1 MNYLAKHLRGTLWIT
16 ILLAVI
22 ANSAVAQQGQP
33 RRFTMTPRLSGP
45 EDPERGKLRG
55 TIQLGETVVI
65 EIPGGFDSIL
75 EPGVVPELSER
86 RHSRRGGPFKIE
98 GIKPGDWVAIHILAV
113 EPGLY
118 GYYNNG
124 GPFRGSL
131 RRVAPVK
138 DGLLHFPPDF
148 VVPVRPMVGIVQLE
162 PRLSHPGGAW
172 NHGGNLDLNSIR
184 AGSTVYI
191 RAQKYGGMLTIGDTH
206 AYQGDGEL
214 TGTGVEIDTTVTIK
228 VERGPDF
235 PNGGVVVETAEKWYA
250 TGVAADWET
259 ALKVAWTEAV
269 ALVEHL
275 YGATAEHANLIVGTI
290 GDTLPGYAAGKLNSR
305 GFSKDGA
312 YVTLQIGIP
321 KSLRRTGQPFK
332 P

>member
-1 MNYLAKHLRGTLWIT
+1 MTWTRIVLLTTLSVTLALPAG
-16 ILLAVI
+16 
-22 ANSAVAQQGQP
+22 AQEP
-33 RRFTMTPRLSGP
+33 RRFTRTPYLSGP
-45 EDPERGKLRG
+45 DDPERGQVRG

-65 EIPGGFDSIL
+65 EIPGGYDSIL

-86 RHSRRGGPFKIE
+86 RHSRRGGPFEIE
-98 GIKPGDWVAIHILAV
+98 GVKPGDWLAIHIIDAQ
-113 EPGLY
+113 PGPY

-138 DGLLHFPPDF
+138 DGMLHFPPDF
-148 VVPVRPMVGIVQLE
+148 VVPVRPMVGIVQVA
-162 PRLSHPGGAW
+162 PRINHPGGAW
-172 NHGGNLDLNSIR
+172 NHGGNLDLNSVQ

-191 RAQKYGGMLTIGDTH
+191 RAQRYKGLLTIGDTH

-214 TGTGVEIDTTVTIK
+214 TGTGVEIDMTVTIK

-259 ALKVAWTEAV
+259 ALKIAWTEAV
-269 ALVEHL
+269 ALVGHL
-275 YGATAEHANLIVGTI
+275 YDTNAEHANRIVGTI
-290 GDTLPGYAAGKLNSR
+290 GDALPGYAAGKLNTR
-305 GFSKDGA
+305 GFPNDRA

-321 KSLRRTGQPFK
+321 KSLKRTGRPFE

>member
-1 MNYLAKHLRGTLWIT
+1 MSYRAEHLRGTLWIT

-45 EDPERGKLRG
+45 EYPERGKLRG

-75 EPGVVPELSER
+75 EPGVLPELSEL

-98 GIKPGDWVAIHILAV
+98 GIKRGDWVAIQIVAV
-113 EPGLY
+113 EPGPY

-131 RRVAPVK
+131 RRVAPVQ

-172 NHGGNLDLNSIR
+172 NHGGDLDLNSVQ

-228 VERGPDF
+228 VEREPDF
-235 PNGGVVVETAEKWYA
+235 PNCGVVVETAEKWYA

-259 ALKVAWTEAV
+259 ALKIAWTEAV
-269 ALVEHL
+269 ALASRSHTFT
-275 YGATAEHANLIVGTI
+275 GAGVQAPMGRLH
-290 GDTLPGYAAGKLNSR
+290 SR
-305 GFSKDGA
+305 NA
-312 YVTLQIGIP
+312 QHP
-321 KSLRRTGQPFK
+321 ALR
-332 P
+332 